1 MLMFAEQR
9 FLCSL
14 WRRMTSVA
22 CGGPYQNRLLATTM
36 KRRSHKNS
44 YLAGTTACGGP
55 AEKESITE
63 RLYTT
68 GRTCIEG
75 EMSLRK
81 GAAESGVFFGLSLF
95 LTTLLLTFP
104 QVESVLPIIVIDKWS
119 PCLYLNP
126 WSFPSYFQ
134 SLCLSEKGQWE
145 SWVGLKQP
153 TEFNLPQFPSRQD
166 QYWKEI
172 LPVLIWT

>member
-1 MLMFAEQR
+1 MEEDDLY
-9 FLCSL
+9 SL
-14 WRRMTSVA
+14 WRTISEQATSNNHEEEVTQEQVIWQELQLV
-22 CGGPYQNRLLATTM
+22 GDQQ
-36 KRRSHKNS
+36 RRSPLLKD
-44 YLAGTTACGGP
+44 YTPLEGP
-55 AEKESITE
+55 VLKGKWASEKVQQ
-63 RLYTT
+63 
-68 GRTCIEG
+68 
-75 EMSLRK
+75 
-81 GAAESGVFFGLSLF
+81 SGVFFGLSLF